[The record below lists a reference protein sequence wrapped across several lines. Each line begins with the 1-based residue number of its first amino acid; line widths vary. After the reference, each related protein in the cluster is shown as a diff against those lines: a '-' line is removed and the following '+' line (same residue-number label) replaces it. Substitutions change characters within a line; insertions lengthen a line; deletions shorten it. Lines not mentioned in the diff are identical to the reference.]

1 MVAGVGSTLRSGCAF
16 CLLASWALRVH
27 GGWGHVHDHI
37 VTPLGRGGKRAV
49 GELPQGD
56 SAAAN
61 EEDGGTV
68 QGDAEGW
75 ACDAQCFTYGN
86 CNQVFPPRW
95 AVPHVPHTVGS
106 TLPPAGLKRH
116 CLRA

>member
-1 MVAGVGSTLRSGCAF
+1 VSRMGAGVGSTLRSGCALW
-16 CLLASWALRVH
+16 LLASWALRVH

-37 VTPLGRGGKRAV
+37 VAPLGRGGERAV

-56 SAAAN
+56 SVAAS
-61 EEDGGTV
+61 EEGGTV

-86 CNQVFPPRW
+86 CNQVFPPSWAFHLSHTRW
-95 AVPHVPHTVGS
+95 VPD
-106 TLPPAGLKRH
+106 
-116 CLRA
+116 CLLLA